1 MRRKGK
7 LYITTETNKSFRR
20 IHMLHYIEV
29 TSLQTATF
37 TFGDTIASWITSPVV
52 VTILLSIAF
61 AGLAVELFTPG
72 FGAGGILGVAAAG
85 VFLYGHIA
93 GGLLS
98 GTDILLLTAAIIL
111 LVLELFVP
119 GGIMGIL
126 GMVGLLWVL
135 FRIAADK
142 TDMMISV
149 SIAFIVTV
157 VAVVYV
163 IRIVGFEKGMF
174 KPFILQDTLRPDA
187 IPSLVSL
194 IGKSGI
200 TTTPLRPT
208 GVAEIEDRKMDVIT
222 DGRYINRGEEIVVI
236 RTEGTK
242 IIVSSL
248 TNEEE
253 IK

>member
-1 MRRKGK
+1 MMHYIK
-7 LYITTETNKSFRR
+7 ITT
-20 IHMLHYIEV
+20 
-29 TSLQTATF
+29 LQTAIF
-37 TFGDTIASWITSPVV
+37 SFGDTIASWITSPII

-85 VFLYGHIA
+85 AFLYGHIA
-93 GGLLS
+93 GGLLT
-98 GTDILLLTAAIIL
+98 GTDMLLLTAAIIL

-119 GGIMGIL
+119 GGIMGLL
-126 GMVGLLWVL
+126 GMVVLLWVL

-157 VAVVYV
+157 AAVVYV

-174 KPFILQDTLRPDA
+174 KPMILQDTLRPDTT
-187 IPSLVSL
+187 PNLDSL
-194 IGKSGI
+194 IGKRGI
-200 TTTPLRPT
+200 TITPLRPS

-222 DGRYINRGEEIVVI
+222 DGRYIASGEEIVVN

-242 IIVSSL
+242 IIVSL
-248 TNEEE
+248 LVNEEE
-253 IK
+253 NI